1 MSFGCFGR
9 LPCKTD
15 AQCWVSN
22 FCDAELR
29 WVLSC
34 SITKFLKLLKFPMAD
49 VTLTVD
55 GKKVTA
61 PAGTLLIEACK
72 TVGIEVPSFCYY
84 PNLSLQG
91 ACRMCL
97 VKIEKMPKL
106 QTACTTV
113 VSEGMIVTS
122 ESDEIKQA
130 RKGMLELLLGNH
142 PLDCPVCDAGG
153 ECELQ
158 DMTFSYGAAESKFM
172 EAKNHK
178 EEQQWSP
185 IVFFDRPRCILC
197 YRCVRVC
204 GEGMDVWALGV
215 QNRAVS
221 SVIAPNKEDHLECE
235 ECGMCIDI
243 CPVGALTSG
252 AYRYKTRPWEMKHVG
267 TICTHCGDGCKT
279 TLGVRRADT
288 GMEIVR
294 GDNRDKSGTN
304 GDFLCIKGRY
314 GFDFANH
321 EERLNRPLIRRQ
333 GKLMPAT
340 WEEAFALIGEKF
352 AGVRD
357 HDGGGAIGVVG
368 STRTTNEE
376 SYLLSKFA
384 RVVLRTNNI
393 DHHRTA
399 DFPAL
404 AAAVRGKADR
414 TASMAEVFTAP
425 AILLIGNDPTEQH
438 PLLAWQIRNN
448 VRLHRARLHVIHS
461 RPIKLRRQATTFAQ
475 IPAGAEGRVAAFL
488 AGGDSAAEALVDAS
502 SPLSLSQDG
511 WIELRDKLR
520 GEQNLVIVFG
530 SELRGEDL
538 ASLMKFGAAIPGTK
552 FVCLADYANSRGA
565 ADMGLYPDLLPG
577 YHPTAGSSEFHA
589 EWGEIP
595 RAPGLDLAA
604 MVEAGKD
611 GRLKALYVVGSNPV
625 GRSNIDPFAFSKSFV
640 VVQDMFLT
648 ETAVMADVVLPAAN
662 AYEKSGTF
670 TNTCG
675 DLQLV
680 KKAGE
685 VTGTKTD
692 FEMVVRIADAMGFE
706 VRKLVPFGGGTYADM
721 GQSRG
726 AQSGEADRHAVW
738 LEARGLEPKLSPFEP
753 TAILDEIQR
762 LVPGYDVSRMT
773 LLAGNSQHTSL
784 EQAGP
789 GVAHRAE
796 SIAPANDNLFTSGT
810 LGRYSRALQSVIE
823 SHEVKTEVAAD

>member
-1 MSFGCFGR
+1 
-9 LPCKTD
+9 
-15 AQCWVSN
+15 
-22 FCDAELR
+22 
-29 WVLSC
+29 
-34 SITKFLKLLKFPMAD
+34 MAD

-72 TVGIEVPSFCYY
+72 TAGIEVPSFCYY

-97 VKIEKMPKL
+97 VTIEKMPKL

-113 VSEGMIVTS
+113 ISEGMVVASDS
-122 ESDEIKQA
+122 EEIKQA
-130 RKGMLELLLGNH
+130 RKAMVELLLGNH

-178 EEQQWSP
+178 DEQQWSP
-185 IVFFDRPRCILC
+185 VVFFDRPRCILC

-215 QNRAVS
+215 QNRSVS
-221 SVIAPNKEDHLECE
+221 SIIAPNKEDHLECE

-279 TLGVRRADT
+279 TLGVRRADK

-321 EERLNRPLIRRQ
+321 EERLTKPLIRKD
-333 GKLMPAT
+333 GKLTPAT
-340 WEEAFALIGEKF
+340 WEEAFELIGNKF
-352 AGVRD
+352 VEVRD
-357 HDGGGAIGVVG
+357 RDGGAAIGVIG

-376 SYLLSKFA
+376 DYLLSKFA
-384 RVVLRTNNI
+384 RVVLKTNNV

-404 AAAVRGKADR
+404 AAAVRGKGDT

-448 VRLHRARLHVIHS
+448 VRLHRARLYVINS
-461 RPIKLRRQATTFAQ
+461 NSIKLRRQAASFAE
-475 IPAGAEGRVAAFL
+475 IPAGAEGKVAAFL
-488 AGGDSAAEALVDAS
+488 NGADGAADGLVSSSMTKEA
-502 SPLSLSQDG
+502 
-511 WIELRDKLR
+511 WIALREKLR
-520 GEQNLVIVFG
+520 GEQGLVIVFG
-530 SELRGEDL
+530 SELRGDDL
-538 ASLMKFGAAIPGTK
+538 SSLVKFGSGISGSK

-577 YHPTAGSSEFHA
+577 YHPIAGSSEFHQ

-595 RAPGLDLAA
+595 QVPGLDLGG
-604 MVEAGKD
+604 MVDAGTAGK
-611 GRLKALYVVGSNPV
+611 LKALYVVGSNPV
-625 GRSNIDPFAFSKSFV
+625 GRLNVDPFAFSKSFV

-675 DLQLV
+675 DVQLV

-685 VTGTKTD
+685 VTGTKSD
-692 FEMVVRIADAMGFE
+692 FEMIVRAADAMGFD
-706 VRKLVPFGGGTYADM
+706 VRKLMPFGGGTLADM

-738 LEARGLEPKLSPFEP
+738 LEAHGLEPKMSPFDP

-762 LVPGYDVSRMT
+762 LVPGYDVSRMD

-784 EQAGP
+784 AKSGA
-789 GVAHRAE
+789 GVAPRLE
-796 SIAPANDNLFTSGT
+796 SIAPANDNLFSSGT

-823 SHEVKTEVAAD
+823 SHEVKPAEVAAD

>member
-1 MSFGCFGR
+1 
-9 LPCKTD
+9 
-15 AQCWVSN
+15 
-22 FCDAELR
+22 
-29 WVLSC
+29 
-34 SITKFLKLLKFPMAD
+34 MAD
-49 VTLTVD
+49 VNLTVD

-72 TVGIEVPSFCYY
+72 SVGIEVPSFCYY

-113 VSEGMIVTS
+113 VSEGMIVTT
-122 ESDEIKQA
+122 ESPEIKQA
-130 RKGMLELLLGNH
+130 RKSMLELLLGNH

-178 EEQQWSP
+178 DEQQWSP
-185 IVFFDRPRCILC
+185 VVFFDRPRCILC

-215 QNRAVS
+215 QNRGVS
-221 SVIAPNKEDHLECE
+221 SIIAPNKEDHLECE

-252 AYRYKTRPWEMKHVG
+252 AYRYKTRPWEMKHIG
-267 TICTHCGDGCKT
+267 TTCNHCGDGCKT
-279 TLGVRRADT
+279 TLGVRRANT

-314 GFDFANH
+314 AFDFANH
-321 EERLNRPLIRRQ
+321 DDRLTEPLIRKD
-333 GKLMPAT
+333 GKLTPAT
-340 WEEAFALIGEKF
+340 WSEALALVGKQFAEI
-352 AGVRD
+352 RD
-357 HDGGGAIGVVG
+357 REGGQAVGVVG
-368 STRTTNEE
+368 STRITNEE
-376 SYLLSKFA
+376 AYLLSKFA
-384 RVVLRTNNI
+384 RVVLGTNNV

-404 AAAVRGKADR
+404 AAALRGKIGV
-414 TASMAEVFTAP
+414 TASMADVFTAP

-448 VRLHRARLHVIHS
+448 VRLHRARLYATNS
-461 RPIKLRRQATTFAQ
+461 KPIKLRRQATQFLQ
-475 IPAGAEGRVAAFL
+475 IPAGSETQFADFL
-488 AGGDSAAEALVDAS
+488 AGSDNAAKALLS
-502 SPLSLSQDG
+502 SSLN
-511 WIELRDKLR
+511 EEVLLAFRDKLKT
-520 GEQNLVIVFG
+520 EQNLVIVFG
-530 SELRGEDL
+530 SEIRGV
-538 ASLMKFGAAIPGTK
+538 AVANVVKFGSSVSGAK
-552 FVCLADYANSRGA
+552 FICLADYANSRGA

-577 YHPTAGSSEFHA
+577 YHPLTGALSAFHR
-589 EWGEIP
+589 EWGGIQQSV
-595 RAPGLDLAA
+595 GLDLPG
-604 MVEAGKD
+604 MVEAGKS
-611 GRLKALYVVGSNPV
+611 GRLKALYVVGSNPI
-625 GRSNIDPFAFSKSFV
+625 GRLDIDPFAFSKAFV

-648 ETAVMADVVLPAAN
+648 ETAVIADVILPAAN

-675 DLQLV
+675 DVQLV

-685 VTGTKTD
+685 VTGLKSD
-692 FEMVVRIADAMGFE
+692 FEIIVRIADAMGID
-706 VRKLVPFGGGTYADM
+706 VHTLVPFGGYGVQADM

-726 AQSGEADRHAVW
+726 AESGEADRHAVW
-738 LEARGLEPKLSPFEP
+738 LEARGLEPKMSPFDP
-753 TAILDEIQR
+753 MAILDEIQR
-762 LVPGYDVSRMT
+762 LVPGYDVSRMN

-784 EQAGP
+784 ARAGGSAVQKP
-789 GVAHRAE
+789 E
-796 SIAPANDNLFTSGT
+796 LISPANDNLFTSGT

-823 SHEVKTEVAAD
+823 SHEAKHSEVAAD

>member
-1 MSFGCFGR
+1 
-9 LPCKTD
+9 
-15 AQCWVSN
+15 
-22 FCDAELR
+22 
-29 WVLSC
+29 
-34 SITKFLKLLKFPMAD
+34 MAD
-49 VTLTVD
+49 VNLTVD
-55 GKKVTA
+55 GKKLTA

-97 VKIEKMPKL
+97 VKVEKMPKL

-113 VSEGMIVTS
+113 VGEGMIVTTD
-122 ESDEIKQA
+122 SDEIKQA
-130 RKGMLELLLGNH
+130 RKSMLEMLLGNH

-185 IVFFDRPRCILC
+185 VVFFDRPRCILC

-215 QNRAVS
+215 QNRGVS
-221 SVIAPNKEDHLECE
+221 SLIAPNKEDHLECE

-267 TICTHCGDGCKT
+267 TVCTHCGDGCKT
-279 TLGVRRADT
+279 TLGVRRSDT

-314 GFDFANH
+314 AFDFANH
-321 EERLNRPLIRRQ
+321 EDRLTRPLIRKD
-333 GKLMPAT
+333 GKLTPAT
-340 WEEAFALIGEKF
+340 WEEAFELVGKKF
-352 AGVRD
+352 AEVRD
-357 HDGGGAIGVVG
+357 KDGGSAIGVVG

-376 SYLLSKFA
+376 AYLLSKFA
-384 RVVLRTNNI
+384 RVVLKTNNV

-404 AAAVRGKADR
+404 SAALRGKPDA
-414 TASMAEVFTAP
+414 TASMADVYNAP

-448 VRLHRARLHVIHS
+448 VRLHRARLYVVNS
-461 RPIKLRRQATTFAQ
+461 ESIKLRRQATSFLQ
-475 IPAGAEGRVAAFL
+475 IPAGAEGKVSAFL
-488 AGGDSAAEALVDAS
+488 AGDDKALEAITARVGAGDSPAQALQA
-502 SPLSLSQDG
+502 
-511 WIELRDKLR
+511 LRVKLR
-520 GEQNLVIVFG
+520 AEQNLIIIFG
-530 SELRGEDL
+530 SEIRGNDI
-538 ASLMKFGAAIPGTK
+538 ASLVGFGSTIPGAK
-552 FVCLADYANSRGA
+552 FICLADNANSRGA

-577 YHPTAGSSEFHA
+577 YHPSAGTSDFHQ
-589 EWGEIP
+589 EWAIP
-595 RAPGLDLAA
+595 QSAGLDLPG
-604 MVEAGKD
+604 MVEAGKS
-611 GRLKALYVVGSNPV
+611 GQLKALYLVGSNPI
-625 GRSNIDPFAFSKSFV
+625 GRLNIDPFAFSKTFV

-648 ETAVMADVVLPAAN
+648 ETAIMADVVLPAAN
-662 AYEKSGTF
+662 AYEKSGTM

-675 DLQLV
+675 DVQLV

-685 VTGTKTD
+685 ISGTKAD
-692 FEMVVRIADAMGFE
+692 FEMIVRIADAMGFD
-706 VRKLVPFGGGTYADM
+706 VRKLVPFGGGTHADM

-738 LEARGLEPKLSPFEP
+738 LEMQGLEPKLSPLDP
-753 TAILDEIQR
+753 MAILDEIQR
-762 LVPGYDVSRMT
+762 LVPGYALSRIN
-773 LLAGNSQHTSL
+773 LLAGNTEHTSL
-784 EQAGP
+784 TNSGP
-789 GVAHRAE
+789 GAAHKPE
-796 SIAPANDNLFTSGT
+796 SITPANDGLFTSGT
-810 LGRYSRALQSVIE
+810 LGRYSRTLKSVME
-823 SHEVKTEVAAD
+823 SHEVKPAEVAAD

>member
-1 MSFGCFGR
+1 
-9 LPCKTD
+9 
-15 AQCWVSN
+15 
-22 FCDAELR
+22 
-29 WVLSC
+29 
-34 SITKFLKLLKFPMAD
+34 MAD
-49 VTLTVD
+49 VNLTVD

-72 TVGIEVPSFCYY
+72 SVGIEVPSFCYY

-122 ESDEIKQA
+122 NSDEVKQA
-130 RKGMLELLLGNH
+130 RKSMIEMLLGNH

-178 EEQQWSP
+178 DEQQWSP
-185 IVFFDRPRCILC
+185 VVFFDRPRCILC

-215 QNRAVS
+215 QNRGVS
-221 SVIAPNKEDHLECE
+221 SLIAPNKEDHLECE

-252 AYRYKTRPWEMKHVG
+252 AYRYKTRPWEMTHVG
-267 TICTHCGDGCKT
+267 TVCTHCGDGCKT
-279 TLGVRRADT
+279 TLGVRRSDT

-314 GFDFANH
+314 AFDFANH
-321 EERLNRPLIRRQ
+321 EERLTQPLIRKN
-333 GKLMPAT
+333 GKLTPSS
-340 WEEAFALIGEKF
+340 WEEAFELVGKKF
-352 AGVRD
+352 AEVRD
-357 HDGGGAIGVVG
+357 KDGGSAIGVIG

-376 SYLLSKFA
+376 AYLLSKFA
-384 RVVLRTNNI
+384 RVVLKTNNV

-404 AAAVRGKADR
+404 AAALRGKSDM
-414 TASMAEVFTAP
+414 TASMADVFNAP
-425 AILLIGNDPTEQH
+425 AVLLIGNDPTEQH

-448 VRLHRARLHVIHS
+448 VRLHRARLYVVNS
-461 RPIKLRRQATTFAQ
+461 EPIKLRRQATSFVQ
-475 IPAGAEGRVAAFL
+475 IPAGTEGKLASFL
-488 AGGDSAAEALVDAS
+488 ASDDSVADHLVSASTTKEA
-502 SPLSLSQDG
+502 
-511 WIELRDKLR
+511 WIALREKLR
-520 GEQNLVIVFG
+520 GEQNLIIIFG
-530 SELRGEDL
+530 SEIRGSDI
-538 ASLMKFGAAIPGTK
+538 ASLVKCGSVMPGAKFI
-552 FVCLADYANSRGA
+552 CLSDYSNSRGA

-577 YHPTAGSSEFHA
+577 YHPVPGNSEFHR
-589 EWGEIP
+589 EWGVPETT
-595 RAPGLDLAA
+595 GLDLAG
-604 MVEAGKD
+604 MVGAGRSGK
-611 GRLKALYVVGSNPV
+611 LKALYLVGSNPV
-625 GRSNIDPFAFSKSFV
+625 GRLNIDPFVFSNAFV

-648 ETAVMADVVLPAAN
+648 ETAVMADVVLPAASS
-662 AYEKSGTF
+662 YEKGGTM

-675 DLQLV
+675 DVQLV
-680 KKAGE
+680 KKAGD
-685 VTGTKTD
+685 VSGTKAD
-692 FEMVVRIADAMGFE
+692 FEVIVRIADAMGCE
-706 VRKLVPFGGGTYADM
+706 VRKLVPFGGGVRADM

-738 LEARGLEPKLSPFEP
+738 LDMQGLEPKLSPLDP
-753 TAILDEIQR
+753 MAILDEIQR
-762 LVPGYDVSRMT
+762 LVPGYDISRAN
-773 LLAGNSQHTSL
+773 LLAGNSEHTSL
-784 EQAGP
+784 TKSGP
-789 GVAHRAE
+789 GAVQKPE
-796 SIAPANDNLFTSGT
+796 SIQPAHDTLFTSGT
-810 LGRYSRALQSVIE
+810 LGRYSRTLKSVIE
-823 SHEVKTEVAAD
+823 SHEGKPAEVAAD

>member
-1 MSFGCFGR
+1 MKRRARTNRF
-9 LPCKTD
+9 L
-15 AQCWVSN
+15 
-22 FCDAELR
+22 
-29 WVLSC
+29 LSR
-34 SITKFLKLLKFPMAD
+34 TKNRKMPD
-49 VTLTVD
+49 VNLTVD
-55 GKKVTA
+55 GKKLTA

-72 TVGIEVPSFCYY
+72 SVGIEVPSFCYY

-97 VKIEKMPKL
+97 VKVEKMPKL

-113 VSEGMIVTS
+113 VGEGMVVVTDS
-122 ESDEIKQA
+122 EEIKQA
-130 RKGMLELLLGNH
+130 RKSMLEMLLGNH

-185 IVFFDRPRCILC
+185 VVFFDRPRCILC

-215 QNRAVS
+215 QNRGVS
-221 SVIAPNKEDHLECE
+221 SLIAPNKEDHLECE

-267 TICTHCGDGCKT
+267 TVCTHCGDGCKT
-279 TLGVRRADT
+279 TLGVRRSDT

-314 GFDFANH
+314 AFDFANH
-321 EERLNRPLIRRQ
+321 EERLTQPLIRKN
-333 GKLMPAT
+333 GKLTPST
-340 WEEAFALIGEKF
+340 WEEAFALVGKKF
-352 AGVRD
+352 AEVREQ
-357 HDGGGAIGVVG
+357 DGGSAMGVIG
-368 STRTTNEE
+368 SNRTTNEE

-384 RVVLRTNNI
+384 RTVLKTNNV

-404 AAAVRGKADR
+404 AAALRGKPDA
-414 TASMAEVFTAP
+414 TASMADVFTAP

-448 VRLHRARLHVIHS
+448 VRLHRAKLYVINS
-461 RPIKLRRQATTFAQ
+461 QSIKLRRQATSYTQ
-475 IPAGAEGRVAAFL
+475 IPAGTEGAVATYLSGNDAAL
-488 AGGDSAAEALVDAS
+488 ENVTTSGG
-502 SPLSLSQDG
+502 PGRQD
-511 WIELRDKLR
+511 WTALRDALR
-520 GEQNLVIVFG
+520 AEQNLVIIFG
-530 SELRGEDL
+530 SEIRGADL
-538 ASLMKFGAAIPGTK
+538 ANLVAFGTGLTGAKFL
-552 FVCLADYANSRGA
+552 CLADYANSRGA

-577 YHPTAGSSEFHA
+577 YHPISGNSDFHKDWA
-589 EWGEIP
+589 DLPTE
-595 RAPGLDLAA
+595 AGLDLSG
-604 MVEAGKD
+604 MVDAGKA
-611 GRLKALYVVGSNPV
+611 GKLKALYVVGSNPI
-625 GRSNIDPFAFSKSFV
+625 GRANIDPFAFSNSFV

-662 AYEKSGTF
+662 AYEKAGTM

-685 VTGTKTD
+685 ISGTKSD
-692 FEMVVRIADAMGFE
+692 FEMIVRIADAMGHD
-706 VRKLVPFGGGTYADM
+706 VRKLVPFGGGSRADM

-738 LEARGLEPKLSPFEP
+738 LEMQGLEPKLSPLDP
-753 TAILDEIQR
+753 MAILDEIQR
-762 LVPGYDVSRMT
+762 LVPGYGVSRIN
-773 LLAGNSQHTSL
+773 LLAGNTEHTSL
-784 EQAGP
+784 EKSGP
-789 GVAHRAE
+789 GAPQKTD
-796 SIAPANDNLFTSGT
+796 SIAPANDSLFTSGT
-810 LGRYSRALQSVIE
+810 LGRYSRTLQSVME
-823 SHEVKTEVAAD
+823 SHEVKPAEVAAD

>member
-1 MSFGCFGR
+1 
-9 LPCKTD
+9 
-15 AQCWVSN
+15 
-22 FCDAELR
+22 
-29 WVLSC
+29 
-34 SITKFLKLLKFPMAD
+34 MAD

-55 GKKVTA
+55 GKKFTA

-72 TVGIEVPSFCYY
+72 SVGIEVPSFCYY

-113 VSEGMIVTS
+113 VGEGMVVTTES
-122 ESDEIKQA
+122 EEIKQA
-130 RKGMLELLLGNH
+130 RKSMLEMLLGNH

-178 EEQQWSP
+178 DEQQWSP
-185 IVFFDRPRCILC
+185 VVFFDRPRCILC

-215 QNRAVS
+215 QNRGVS
-221 SVIAPNKEDHLECE
+221 SLIAPNKEDHLECE

-267 TICTHCGDGCKT
+267 TVCTHCGDGCKT
-279 TLGVRRADT
+279 TLGVRRSDS

-314 GFDFANH
+314 AFDFANH
-321 EERLNRPLIRRQ
+321 EQRLKQPLIRKN
-333 GKLMPAT
+333 GKLHPAT
-340 WEEAFALIGEKF
+340 WEEAFELVGKKF
-352 AGVRD
+352 TEVRD
-357 HDGGGAIGVVG
+357 KDGGAAIGVIG

-376 SYLLSKFA
+376 AYLLSKFS
-384 RVVLRTNNI
+384 RTVLKTNNV

-404 AAAVRGKADR
+404 ATALRGKPEM
-414 TASMAEVFTAP
+414 TASMADVFTAS

-448 VRLHRARLHVIHS
+448 VRLHNAKLYVINS
-461 RPIKLRRQATTFAQ
+461 ESIKLRRQATSFTQ
-475 IPAGAEGRVAAFL
+475 IPTGTESKVVAFL
-488 AGGDSAAEALVDAS
+488 AGDDAALDAVAGSGGSAEPDRGMR
-502 SPLSLSQDG
+502 PSLN
-511 WIELRDKLR
+511 ELRDKIR
-520 GEQNLVIVFG
+520 GEQNLVVIFG
-530 SELRGEDL
+530 SEIRGSDIARL
-538 ASLMKFGAAIPGTK
+538 VSLSSAIQGVKFI
-552 FVCLADYANSRGA
+552 CLADYSNSRGA
-565 ADMGLYPDLLPG
+565 ADMGLYPNLLPG
-577 YHPTAGSSEFHA
+577 YHAIEGSSEFQN
-589 EWGEIP
+589 EWAGIP
-595 RAPGLDLAA
+595 QTPGLDLVGMVDAA
-604 MVEAGKD
+604 KNGK
-611 GRLKALYVVGSNPV
+611 LKALYVVGSNPI
-625 GRSNIDPFAFSKSFV
+625 GRQSIDPFAFSNCFV

-662 AYEKSGTF
+662 AYEKSGSV

-675 DLQLV
+675 DVQLV

-685 VTGTKTD
+685 VSGTKPD
-692 FEMVVRIADAMGFE
+692 FEMMVRIADAMGAD
-706 VRKLVPFGGGTYADM
+706 VRKLVPFGGGVRADM

-726 AQSGEADRHAVW
+726 AQSGEADRHSVW
-738 LEARGLEPKLSPFEP
+738 LENQGLEPKLNPLDP
-753 TAILDEIQR
+753 MAILDEIQR
-762 LVPGYDVSRMT
+762 LVPGYDVSRMN
-773 LLAGNSQHTSL
+773 LLAGNSEHTTLAKSG
-784 EQAGP
+784 AGAAQKP
-789 GVAHRAE
+789 E
-796 SIAPANDNLFTSGT
+796 SIVPALDGLFTSGT
-810 LGRYSRALQSVIE
+810 LGRYSRALKSVME
-823 SHEVKTEVAAD
+823 SHEVKPAEVAAD

>member
-1 MSFGCFGR
+1 
-9 LPCKTD
+9 
-15 AQCWVSN
+15 
-22 FCDAELR
+22 
-29 WVLSC
+29 
-34 SITKFLKLLKFPMAD
+34 MAD
-49 VTLTVD
+49 VNLTVD
-55 GKKVTA
+55 GKKLTT

-72 TVGIEVPSFCYY
+72 SVGIEVPSFCYY

-113 VSEGMIVTS
+113 VSEGMIVTTDS
-122 ESDEIKQA
+122 PEIKQA
-130 RKGMLELLLGNH
+130 RKSMLELLLGNH

-172 EAKNHK
+172 EAKNHR

-215 QNRAVS
+215 QNRGVS
-221 SVIAPNKEDHLECE
+221 SIIAPNKEDHLECE

-267 TICTHCGDGCKT
+267 TVCTHCGDGCKT
-279 TLGVRRADT
+279 TLGVRRSDT

-314 GFDFANH
+314 AFDFANH
-321 EERLNRPLIRRQ
+321 EDRLTQPLIRKN
-333 GKLMPAT
+333 GKLTPSS
-340 WEEAFALIGEKF
+340 WEEAFELVGKRF
-352 AGVRD
+352 AEIRGK
-357 HDGGGAIGVVG
+357 DGGSAIGVIG
-368 STRTTNEE
+368 SNRTTNEE
-376 SYLLSKFA
+376 NYLLSKFA
-384 RVVLRTNNI
+384 RTVLKTNNI
-393 DHHRTA
+393 SHHRTA

-404 AAAVRGKADR
+404 ASSLRGKTDA
-414 TASMAEVFTAP
+414 TASMADVFTAP

-448 VRLHRARLHVIHS
+448 VRLHRARLYVINSH
-461 RPIKLRRQATTFAQ
+461 PIKLRRQATTFTQ
-475 IPAGAEGRVAAFL
+475 IPEGAEGQLATFL
-488 AGGDSAAEALVDAS
+488 AGNDAAADSLGNTKDS
-502 SPLSLSQDG
+502 
-511 WIELRDKLR
+511 WIALRDKLR
-520 GEQNLVIVFG
+520 AEPNLVIIFG
-530 SELRGEDL
+530 SEIRGNDI
-538 ASLMKFGAAIPGTK
+538 ASLVSFGSAVQGAKFI
-552 FVCLADYANSRGA
+552 CLGDYSNSRGA
-565 ADMGLYPDLLPG
+565 ADMGVYPNLLPG
-577 YHPTAGSSEFHA
+577 YHPVSGNSEFHR

-595 RAPGLDLAA
+595 QTAGLDLHGMVDAA
-604 MVEAGKD
+604 KSGQ
-611 GRLKALYVVGSNPV
+611 LKALYVVGSNPIE
-625 GRSNIDPFAFSKSFV
+625 RANIDPFTFSSSFV

-648 ETAVMADVVLPAAN
+648 ETAVIADVVLPAAN
-662 AYEKSGTF
+662 AYEKSGSM

-675 DLQLV
+675 DVQLV

-685 VTGTKTD
+685 VSGSKPD
-692 FEMVVRIADAMGFE
+692 FEMIVRIADAMGSDIH
-706 VRKLVPFGGGTYADM
+706 KLVPFGGGVRADM

-738 LEARGLEPKLSPFEP
+738 LENQGLEPKLSPLDP
-753 TAILDEIQR
+753 MAILDEIQR
-762 LVPGYDVSRMT
+762 LVPGYDVSRMN
-773 LLAGNSQHTSL
+773 LLAGNSEHTALANS
-784 EQAGP
+784 GP
-789 GVAHRAE
+789 GAAQKPE
-796 SIAPANDNLFTSGT
+796 SIVPANDSLFTSGT
-810 LGRYSRALQSVIE
+810 LGRYSRALNSVLE
-823 SHEVKTEVAAD
+823 SHEVKPAEVAAD

>member
-1 MSFGCFGR
+1 
-9 LPCKTD
+9 
-15 AQCWVSN
+15 
-22 FCDAELR
+22 
-29 WVLSC
+29 
-34 SITKFLKLLKFPMAD
+34 MAD

-55 GKKVTA
+55 GKKLTA

-97 VKIEKMPKL
+97 VKVEKMPKL

-113 VSEGMIVTS
+113 VGEGMIVTTD
-122 ESDEIKQA
+122 SDEIKQA
-130 RKGMLELLLGNH
+130 RKSMLEMLLGNH

-185 IVFFDRPRCILC
+185 VVFFDRPRCILC

-215 QNRAVS
+215 QNRGVS
-221 SVIAPNKEDHLECE
+221 SLIAPNKEDHLECE

-267 TICTHCGDGCKT
+267 TVCTHCGDGCKT
-279 TLGVRRADT
+279 TLGVRRSDT

-314 GFDFANH
+314 AFDFANH
-321 EERLNRPLIRRQ
+321 EDRLTRPLIRKD
-333 GKLMPAT
+333 GKLTPAT
-340 WEEAFALIGEKF
+340 WEEAFELVGKKF
-352 AGVRD
+352 AEVRD
-357 HDGGGAIGVVG
+357 KDGGSAIGVVG

-376 SYLLSKFA
+376 AYLLSKFA
-384 RVVLRTNNI
+384 RVVLKTNNV

-404 AAAVRGKADR
+404 SAALRGKPDA
-414 TASMAEVFTAP
+414 TASMADVYNAP

-448 VRLHRARLHVIHS
+448 VRLHRARLYVVNS
-461 RPIKLRRQATTFAQ
+461 ESIKLRRQATSFLQ
-475 IPAGAEGRVAAFL
+475 IPAGAEGKVSAFL
-488 AGGDSAAEALVDAS
+488 AGDDKALEAITASVGAGDSPAQGLTA
-502 SPLSLSQDG
+502 
-511 WIELRDKLR
+511 LRDKLR
-520 GEQNLVIVFG
+520 AEQNLIIIFG
-530 SELRGEDL
+530 SEIRGNDI
-538 ASLMKFGAAIPGTK
+538 ASLVGFGSTIPGAK
-552 FVCLADYANSRGA
+552 FICLADNANSRGA

-577 YHPTAGSSEFHA
+577 YHPSAGTSDFHQ
-589 EWGEIP
+589 EWAIP
-595 RAPGLDLAA
+595 QSAGLDLPG
-604 MVEAGKD
+604 MVEAGKS
-611 GRLKALYVVGSNPV
+611 GQLKALYVVGSNPI
-625 GRSNIDPFAFSKSFV
+625 GRLNIDPFAFSKTFV

-648 ETAVMADVVLPAAN
+648 ETAIMADVVLPAAN
-662 AYEKSGTF
+662 AYEKSGTM

-675 DLQLV
+675 DVQLV

-685 VTGTKTD
+685 ISGTKAD
-692 FEMVVRIADAMGFE
+692 FEMIVRIADAMGFD
-706 VRKLVPFGGGTYADM
+706 VRKLVPFGGGTHADM

-738 LEARGLEPKLSPFEP
+738 LEMQGLEPKLSPLDP
-753 TAILDEIQR
+753 MAILDEIQR
-762 LVPGYDVSRMT
+762 LVPGYALSRIN
-773 LLAGNSQHTSL
+773 LLAGNTEHTSL
-784 EQAGP
+784 TNSGP
-789 GVAHRAE
+789 GAAHKPE
-796 SIAPANDNLFTSGT
+796 SITPANDGLFTSGT
-810 LGRYSRALQSVIE
+810 LGRYSRTLKSVME
-823 SHEVKTEVAAD
+823 SHEVKPAEVAAD